1 MSETPGHM
9 KATSP
14 KEEKHFMQA
23 RAVHL
28 GFIFNFSTNHDTMKV
43 YTARIYDLTLP
54 IVDATKLITVTIVKD
69 VDEADT
75 NVGAK
80 LSHTTR
86 IVAIHVQLQYKGTH

>member
-1 MSETPGHM
+1 MRETLGHM

-43 YTARIYDLTLP
+43 YTVRICDLALP
-54 IVDATKLITVTIVKD
+54 IVDSTKVITVTIAKD
-69 VDEADT
+69 VDKADI
-75 NVGAK
+75 NVK
-80 LSHTTR
+80 TKSNHTTR
-86 IVAIHVQLQYKGTH
+86 IAAILVQLQYKGTH